1 MLSML
6 PKERKEIA
14 IYDHVWSIVD
24 IFNED
29 QMSKVRSYIESWMR
43 EIIRNEGN
51 ILVDSE
57 GRNVIDQDD
66 FSWFFSCSSQFNCFQ
81 LKRVIGKRMF
91 PLEVDDP
98 I

>member
-1 MLSML
+1 ML
-6 PKERKEIA
+6 PEERKEVA

-29 QMSKVRSYIESWMR
+29 QMSEVRSYMESWTR
-43 EIIRNEGN
+43 EIIQNEGN
-51 ILVDSE
+51 VLVDSE

-66 FSWFFSCSSQFNCFQ
+66 FSWFFSCSSQFDCFQ
-81 LKRVIGKRMF
+81 PKGAIGKRKF
-91 PLEVDDP
+91 SLEVNDP